1 MYIGIFVKKVENFY
15 FRLKIILFLFGYI
28 PFFSYLC
35 SANLKQKE
43 IWKEESL

>member
-1 MYIGIFVKKVENFY
+1 MGIFVKKVEKFY
-15 FRLKIILFLFGYI
+15 FRLKIICFLFGYI

-35 SANLKQKE
+35 SAIEKTKE